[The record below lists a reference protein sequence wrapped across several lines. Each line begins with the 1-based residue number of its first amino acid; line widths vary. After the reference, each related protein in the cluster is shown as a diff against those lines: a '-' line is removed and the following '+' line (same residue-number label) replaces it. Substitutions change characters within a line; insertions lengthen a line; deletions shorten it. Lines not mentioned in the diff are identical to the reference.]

1 MVGGNVLPVVGSLIL
16 IVAFGWQVPLCFSS
30 FSAFVRRNSVI
41 LAMAVVH
48 RSVSLGVA
56 QAIYLLSLDRMYLL
70 LLGVW
75 HLGIP
80 LLGLAY
86 YSTAKRR
93 VEWPNL
99 LLIGALF
106 LAHYVVE
113 THAYFTLVSQHDM
126 GWVNRQ
132 EVGLGVMWGRLAT
145 QALIFLATMAIANTF
160 EELFYRVT
168 MFEVMQKLF
177 GVKEVGTVVVTGI
190 LFGIAHSAPL
200 FESIAEVQRVAT
212 VYNIIFTTLMGLAL
226 GLIYARHKEL
236 LLISLLHW
244 LMWVAN
250 VGGRIMA
257 GLLYYWSS

>member
-132 EVGLGVMWGRLAT
+132 EVVFQLPQNG
-145 QALIFLATMAIANTF
+145 Q
-160 EELFYRVT
+160 
-168 MFEVMQKLF
+168 
-177 GVKEVGTVVVTGI
+177 
-190 LFGIAHSAPL
+190 
-200 FESIAEVQRVAT
+200 
-212 VYNIIFTTLMGLAL
+212 
-226 GLIYARHKEL
+226 
-236 LLISLLHW
+236 
-244 LMWVAN
+244 
-250 VGGRIMA
+250 
-257 GLLYYWSS
+257 